1 LKKEAVIFLD
11 SGVGGLPYLRWT
23 RERLQTENWLY
34 LADHQGFPYGDKR
47 PEELIQRLQELIQ
60 QVQKEVKVRLL
71 VLACNTASVIAL
83 DKLRQTFD
91 FPIVGTVPAVK
102 PAATKTLTKAI
113 AVLATE
119 RTADAPYL
127 QKLIADHAQGKVVEV
142 IASNAL
148 VDSIENRWAF
158 DQPEKLDTVLA
169 PIGRSLRDK
178 GVDNLVLGCT
188 HFLHLAERI
197 QKSIGPGVHL
207 VDSREGV
214 GNQILR
220 ILGRIPRLDRST
232 GADLWVTGLEEPQV
246 REKYLLYAKEYDLS
260 FPRSLSL

>member
-91 FPIVGTVPAVK
+91 FPIVGTVPRRKACGYQNPHKSDRRPGDRAYRRRPISPEADCGPRPRQGRGGHRQQCPGGFYRK
-102 PAATKTLTKAI
+102 P
-113 AVLATE
+113 
-119 RTADAPYL
+119 
-127 QKLIADHAQGKVVEV
+127 
-142 IASNAL
+142 
-148 VDSIENRWAF
+148 
-158 DQPEKLDTVLA
+158 
-169 PIGRSLRDK
+169 
-178 GVDNLVLGCT
+178 LG
-188 HFLHLAERI
+188 F
-197 QKSIGPGVHL
+197 
-207 VDSREGV
+207 
-214 GNQILR
+214 
-220 ILGRIPRLDRST
+220 
-232 GADLWVTGLEEPQV
+232 
-246 REKYLLYAKEYDLS
+246 
-260 FPRSLSL
+260 